1 MTKHLH
7 KGILFINLLLEL
19 MIIKMKRLC
28 YVTVIMLC
36 TINTMAH
43 GSLQQHGEDI
53 MAVLGFE
60 ICPENFKLFVTTSPQ
75 KNNSWTKFISTD
87 MIDDKVFHK
96 KLEERHPNFKISSPN
111 KHRLLFH
118 WPYNAIPWTPELER
132 HIRTYCRTYHYDVE
146 STIRTFKKEIKT
158 EQVRRNK
165 KMIEVT
171 EKVFGF
177 AHGGIESNWT
187 LFFVA
192 MAYNV
197 HLLGDQQS
205 DNSVF
210 AGVADVNN
218 LIGQIILTLRLLDK
232 AKCKPLEREI
242 TLINKKYTNPQEKAD
257 ALMKYLKLSVPSFIK
272 KTQNGIIARRIERR
286 GFKFK

>member
-1 MTKHLH
+1 
-7 KGILFINLLLEL
+7 

-28 YVTVIMLC
+28 CVTVIMLC

-232 AKCKPLEREI
+232 TKCKPLEREI
-242 TLINKKYTNPQEKAD
+242 AFINKKNTNSQKKAD
-257 ALMKYLKLSVPSFIK
+257 ALMLYLKQSVPSFIK
-272 KTQNGIIARRIERR
+272 EAQNGIIVRRLERG